1 MKNLGTAFLLFL
13 VACQHAGSGNSSQ
26 LSDTVATAATAAT
39 PAPPPSAPNT
49 TSLGGHW
56 YLLPVLASDTA
67 TGKTPWLDLNLDL
80 SRFSGNTGC
89 NSMHGKFY
97 FGKTDNSLSFGDK
110 IAVAKKACP
119 GYNEPAFLK
128 SLTNTARYKL
138 HKDTLT
144 LVGDDHAELS
154 RWIRSPAF
162 APKALKT

>member
-13 VACQHAGSGNSSQ
+13 VACQNGGSGNSSQ
-26 LSDTVATAATAAT
+26 PSDTVATAAT
-39 PAPPPSAPNT
+39 PAPPPSAPDT

-97 FGKTDNSLSFGDK
+97 FSKTDNSLSFGDK
-110 IAVAKKACP
+110 IATAKKACP
-119 GYNEPAFLK
+119 GYNEPGFLK
-128 SLTNTARYKL
+128 SLKNTARYKL

-154 RWIRSPAF
+154 RWIRSPAT